1 LALEGGL
8 SGHPKQDLEE
18 VYRVASASNRVRVE
32 NRSQGERVWNRLRNG
47 NEGNALVEFAIALP
61 MLLVLITGMF
71 SFGIAL
77 NNFLT
82 LTDATSIGARFL
94 ATDRGLNL
102 DPCAASVAII
112 KGTAFGLNP
121 ANLSFTFAI
130 NGTTYPGQSCN
141 SASLTTGAAGNM
153 VQGTSAQ
160 VTVTY
165 PCTLGVYGQNYIPG
179 CTLTAQTTELIQ

>member
-1 LALEGGL
+1 MASCSVSNAVRIE
-8 SGHPKQDLEE
+8 PKPPATARAWE
-18 VYRVASASNRVRVE
+18 
-32 NRSQGERVWNRLRNG
+32 RLRDSSDG
-47 NEGNALVEFAIALP
+47 SALVEFAVVLP
-61 MLLVLITGMF
+61 VLLTLITGMF
-71 SFGIAL
+71 AFGIAL

-102 DPCAASVAII
+102 DPCAASVAVMQ
-112 KGTAFGLNP
+112 GTAFGLTQ
-121 ANLSFTFAI
+121 ANLSYTFVI
-130 NGTTYPGQSCN
+130 NGTTYPGTSCN

-165 PCTLGVYGQNYIPG
+165 PCTLGVYGKNYIPG

>member
-1 LALEGGL
+1 VAVR
-8 SGHPKQDLEE
+8 KQADLQE
-18 VYRVASASNRVRVE
+18 VYRVASSTASNSVSIKTK
-32 NRSQGERVWNRLRNG
+32 SQDERVWNRLRNG
-47 NEGNALVEFAIALP
+47 NSGSALVEFAVALP

-121 ANLSFTFAI
+121 ASLSFTFVI
-130 NGTTYPGQSCN
+130 NGTTYPGLSCN

-153 VQGTSAQ
+153 AQGTSAQ

-165 PCTLGVYGQNYIPG
+165 PCTLGVYGKNYIPG

>member
-1 LALEGGL
+1 
-8 SGHPKQDLEE
+8 
-18 VYRVASASNRVRVE
+18 VASSAVSDGVNIE
-32 NRSQGERVWNRLRNG
+32 SQSATERVWDRLRNG
-47 NEGNALVEFAIALP
+47 NDGNALVEFAVVLP
-61 MLLVLITGMF
+61 MLLLLITGMF

-102 DPCAASVAII
+102 DPCAASVAMV

-121 ANLSFTFAI
+121 ANLTFTFVI
-130 NGTTYPGQSCN
+130 NGTTYPGLSCN

-153 VQGTSAQ
+153 AQGTTAQ

-165 PCTLGVYGQNYIPG
+165 PCNLGVYGKNYIPG

>member
-1 LALEGGL
+1 VAPSATSDGL
-8 SGHPKQDLEE
+8 PI
-18 VYRVASASNRVRVE
+18 ASQ
-32 NRSQGERVWNRLRNG
+32 SQAQQLWDRLRNG
-47 NEGNALVEFAIALP
+47 HDGNALVEFAVVLP
-61 MLLVLITGMF
+61 MLLVLVTGMF

-77 NNFLT
+77 NNYLT

-121 ANLSFTFAI
+121 ASLTFTFAI
-130 NGTTYPGQSCN
+130 NGTTYPGASCN
-141 SASLTTGAAGNM
+141 SASLTAGAAGSM
-153 VQGTSAQ
+153 VQGTAAQ

-165 PCTLGVYGQNYIPG
+165 PCSLGVYGKNYIPG

>member
-1 LALEGGL
+1 
-8 SGHPKQDLEE
+8 
-18 VYRVASASNRVRVE
+18 VASSAVSDGVNIE
-32 NRSQGERVWNRLRNG
+32 SQSATERVWDRLRNG
-47 NEGNALVEFAIALP
+47 NDGNALVEFAVVLP
-61 MLLVLITGMF
+61 MLLLLITGMF

-102 DPCAASVAII
+102 DPCAASVAMV

-121 ANLSFTFAI
+121 ANLTFTFVI
-130 NGTTYPGQSCN
+130 NGTAYPGLSCN

-153 VQGTSAQ
+153 AQGTTAQ

-165 PCTLGVYGQNYIPG
+165 PCNLGVYGKNYIPG